1 MDDRQI
7 ALIIQESVVKE
18 VKKFIKNSD
27 LAMVKGATVVT
38 GGANNANVVIL
49 FAGDT
54 TNTPNVPNRTGITLN
69 TGDKIDVLI
78 KNLDYSNCFVAWKR

>member
-1 MDDRQI
+1 MDSNMMYN
-7 ALIIQESVVKE
+7 IIQTE
-18 VKKFIKNSD
+18 IQNALKNSN
-27 LAMVKGATVVT
+27 LAMVRGATVVT
-38 GGANNANVVIL
+38 GGVNGANVTIL

-54 TNTPNVPNRTGITLN
+54 TNSPNVPNRTGVTLN